1 MSQRTSFWPGRGY
14 NKLTGPTIIKS
25 LKNFETISKVN
36 IFFARE
42 IYIFLKRLDIFVI
55 KQN

>member
-1 MSQRTSFWPGRGY
+1 MSQRTSFWPGRSY

-25 LKNFETISKVN
+25 LKNFETISKLN
-36 IFFARE
+36 IFFASE